1 MFKFCCEVLLSSL
14 IIINTC
20 FRAFRLDLPW
30 LPLNLLEMVCAV
42 QVVYIG
48 GLQMGGVDV
57 EETERNQTFA
67 AMFRTY
73 HYMKLFHNVVFMVSF
88 RREKGSSF
96 TGTYFLIN

>member
-1 MFKFCCEVLLSSL
+1 M
-14 IIINTC
+14 
-20 FRAFRLDLPW
+20 
-30 LPLNLLEMVCAV
+30 
-42 QVVYIG
+42 
-48 GLQMGGVDV
+48 

-73 HYMKLFHNVVFMVSF
+73 DYMKQYHNVVFMVSF